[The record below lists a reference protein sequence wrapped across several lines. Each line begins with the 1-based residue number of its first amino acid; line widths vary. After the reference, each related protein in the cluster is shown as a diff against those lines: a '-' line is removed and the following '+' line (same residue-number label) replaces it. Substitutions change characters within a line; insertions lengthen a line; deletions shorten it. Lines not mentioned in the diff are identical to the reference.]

1 MVYAPLTA
9 MCTLVTIVRKI
20 IVMLSLV
27 RSVILSFPRVIKAG
41 NRYNTQLLARG
52 FGERKTSNNAAAKT
66 IQRIYD
72 SLSSIVHLEESL
84 NSPNDC
90 PFIKDCL
97 NAMDEVTLTELGLDL
112 EYVQNAKDSVCMN
125 IVNCNQFDIAV
136 FIIPKGRQLP
146 LHDHPSMVVLSKVIV
161 GELKVRCFSPD
172 TLNRRGITS
181 AGRASL
187 ISSTMR
193 TSSDAAWMLTPVLGN
208 VHELKAEET
217 TIMFDV
223 LMPPYSEPERPC
235 NFYKSVEGDKGWLLE
250 NIPPPTNRLLPSVVP
265 YNGFRPT
272 VKQSTWGSMFKWSR
286 PSPE

>member
-1 MVYAPLTA
+1 MIYAPLTA
-9 MCTLVTIVRKI
+9 MCTLVAIVRKI

-41 NRYNTQLLARG
+41 NRYNTQLLAGG

-72 SLSSIVHLEESL
+72 SLSSIVLLEESL

-112 EYVQNAKDSVCMN
+112 DYVQNAKESVCMN
-125 IVNCNQFDIAV
+125 IVNCNEFDIAV

-161 GELKVRCFSPD
+161 GELNVRCFSPD
-172 TLNRRGITS
+172 NLNRRGRTS
-181 AGRASL
+181 AGKASL
-187 ISSTMR
+187 ISSSMR
-193 TSSDAAWMLTPVLGN
+193 TSNNAAWMLTPVLGN
-208 VHELKAEET
+208 VHELKADET
-217 TIMFDV
+217 TIVFDV
-223 LMPPYSEPERPC
+223 LMPPYLEPERPC
-235 NFYKSVEGDKGWLLE
+235 NFYRSVKDENGWALE
-250 NIPPPTNRLLPSVVP
+250 NISPPPNRLLPSVVP
-265 YNGFRPT
+265 YNGLRPN
-272 VKQSTWGSMFKWSR
+272 VKESAWGSMFRWSR
-286 PSPE
+286 SSPE

>member
-1 MVYAPLTA
+1 MNAPFMA
-9 MCTLVTIVRKI
+9 MRIAVSIIRKI
-20 IVMLSLV
+20 IFMFTLM
-27 RSVILSFPRVIKAG
+27 RTVIWSFPKVIKAG
-41 NRYNTQLLARG
+41 NRYNMQLLAGG
-52 FGERKTSNNAAAKT
+52 FGERKSSDMASRKT

-72 SLSSIVHLEESL
+72 SLSSIVHLEESI

-97 NAMDEVTLTELGLDL
+97 SAMDEISLSELGLDL
-112 EYVQNAKDSVCMN
+112 EYVRNAKDTVCMN
-125 IVNCNQFDIAV
+125 IVNSNEFDISV

-146 LHDHPSMVVLSKVIV
+146 LHDHHSMVVLSKVIV
-161 GELKVRCFSPD
+161 GELNVRCFSPK
-172 TLNRRGITS
+172 TLSGRGFTS

-193 TSSDAAWMLTPVLGN
+193 TSNNAAWMLTPVLGN

-235 NFYKSVEGDKGWLLE
+235 NFYRSVEQENGWSLE
-250 NIPPPTNRLLPSVVP
+250 NTPPPPNRLLPSVVP
-265 YNGFRPT
+265 YNGLRPI
-272 VKQSTWGSMFKWSR
+272 VKESTWGSMFRWSR
-286 PSPE
+286 SSPE